1 MRDAFTSIA
10 LHHVAIE
17 LACFLQSI
25 NTDDASEE
33 RGRCGLHKSVLI
45 VDDEQL
51 LARTLS
57 TVLREAGYRTVV
69 AGSAEEAE
77 PHVFGDAPMDLIV
90 VDVRLPRES
99 GLEMVKRLRE
109 QSLRSKVILM
119 TAYETPEVKSEARR
133 LKVDRYL
140 KKPFDLTALVDEVR
154 TLIGPGGNST
164 PG

>member
-1 MRDAFTSIA
+1 
-10 LHHVAIE
+10 
-17 LACFLQSI
+17 
-25 NTDDASEE
+25 
-33 RGRCGLHKSVLI
+33 LHKSVLI

-77 PHVFGDAPMDLIV
+77 RHVFGESPMDLIV

-99 GLEMVKRLRE
+99 GIEMVKRLRE
-109 QSLRSKVILM
+109 RSLRSKVILM

-154 TLIGPGGNST
+154 SLIGPGGNST

>member
-1 MRDAFTSIA
+1 LR
-10 LHHVAIE
+10 
-17 LACFLQSI
+17 
-25 NTDDASEE
+25 
-33 RGRCGLHKSVLI
+33 KSVLI

-77 PHVFGDAPMDLIV
+77 SHVFGAAPMDLIV
-90 VDVRLPRES
+90 MDVRLPRES
-99 GLEMVKRLRE
+99 GIAMVKRMRDR
-109 QSLRSKVILM
+109 SLGSKVILM
-119 TAYETPEVKSEARR
+119 TAYETPDVKSEARR

-154 TLIGPGGNST
+154 SLIGPGGNSS
-164 PG
+164 PD

>member
-1 MRDAFTSIA
+1 
-10 LHHVAIE
+10 
-17 LACFLQSI
+17 
-25 NTDDASEE
+25 
-33 RGRCGLHKSVLI
+33 LHKSVLI

-77 PHVFGDAPMDLIV
+77 RHLSGEAPIDLIV
-90 VDVRLPRES
+90 IDNRLPRES
-99 GLEMVKRLRE
+99 GIQMVKRLRE
-109 QSLRSKVILM
+109 QAHQSKVILM
-119 TAYETPEVKSEARR
+119 TAYETPEVKAEARR

-140 KKPFDLTALVDEVR
+140 KKPFDLAALVEDVKS
-154 TLIGPGGNST
+154 LIGPGGNSK

>member
-1 MRDAFTSIA
+1 M
-10 LHHVAIE
+10 
-17 LACFLQSI
+17 
-25 NTDDASEE
+25 
-33 RGRCGLHKSVLI
+33 HKSVLI

-77 PHVFGDAPMDLIV
+77 QHAFGEAPMDLIV

-99 GLEMVKRLRE
+99 GLAMVKRLRDRA
-109 QSLRSKVILM
+109 LPSKVILM
-119 TAYETPEVKSEARR
+119 TAYETPDVKSEARR

-154 TLIGPGGNST
+154 SLIGPGGNSR
-164 PG
+164 PE

>member
-1 MRDAFTSIA
+1 M
-10 LHHVAIE
+10 
-17 LACFLQSI
+17 
-25 NTDDASEE
+25 
-33 RGRCGLHKSVLI
+33 HKSVLI

-77 PHVFGDAPMDLIV
+77 RHLSGETPIDLIV
-90 VDVRLPRES
+90 IDNRLPRES
-99 GLEMVKRLRE
+99 GIQMVKRLRE
-109 QSLRSKVILM
+109 QAHQSKVILM
-119 TAYETPEVKSEARR
+119 TAYETPEVKAEARR

-140 KKPFDLTALVDEVR
+140 KKPFDLAALVEDVKS
-154 TLIGPGGNST
+154 LIGPGGNSK

>member
-1 MRDAFTSIA
+1 
-10 LHHVAIE
+10 
-17 LACFLQSI
+17 
-25 NTDDASEE
+25 
-33 RGRCGLHKSVLI
+33 LHKSVLI

-77 PHVFGDAPMDLIV
+77 RYVFGESPMDLIV
-90 VDVRLPRES
+90 MDVRLPRES

-109 QSLRSKVILM
+109 RALPSKVILM
-119 TAYETPEVKSEARR
+119 TAYGTPEVKSEARR

-154 TLIGPGGNST
+154 SLIGPGGNSR
-164 PG
+164 PE